1 MYKKAIIAT
10 MTLASISVANASM
23 SDCTEAAQD
32 KDWDRAVEYCEP
44 LANDSREALGYT
56 IGGYGYFRNGKLAQK
71 YAQEY
76 VDKYSTKD
84 PNKEI
89 LAGYTASL
97 GNYYYFG
104 EDGADKDIQ
113 KGLKYITKGAQLG
126 SPIAERQLGSFYGV
140 EDSGVSKNFVLNYF
154 WTTIAGI
161 NGDKQR
167 AEEFNILEQK
177 YSQFKKQYPYCIA
190 LGKSL
195 IAESYYEG
203 ANSLPVDKSKAMSL
217 MTEATKL
224 SPELSIVNFDMAKMY
239 LEKGDNSKAYEYAQK
254 ATKEP
259 YAPAYQFL
267 AQIELQ
273 KNTDK
278 DIIKG
283 HLEKAIELYKK
294 PESKYWDKY
303 QAPCR
308 PDFESYPDGYDLA
321 SAEKMLASL

>member
-1 MYKKAIIAT
+1 MRINTKMYKKAIIAT

-23 SDCTEAAQD
+23 SDCTEATQD

-44 LANDSREALGYT
+44 LAKNDKNALVFVGNAYT
-56 IGGYGYFRNGKLAQK
+56 QLENGKQAQK

-76 VDKYSTKD
+76 VDKYPNDKD
-84 PNKEI
+84 A
-89 LAGYTASL
+89 LMARGVYTAL
-97 GNYYYFG
+97 GNAYYFG
-104 EDGADKDIQ
+104 AYGADKDIQ
-113 KGLKYITKGAQLG
+113 KGLKYITKGA
-126 SPIAERQLGSFYGV
+126 QLGSFYGV

-254 ATKEP
+254 AIKEP

-267 AQIELQ
+267 AQIEMQ

-321 SAEKMLASL
+321 SAEKMLGGL